1 MKPLKDYSFVRG
13 FNYTQSDV
21 WTDTNF
27 WEEYKHE
34 IVERDMGYAQ
44 RLKLNS
50 ARIFLTYSSYKKNRE
65 QFLANVKDFVQT
77 AWKYGISTNPI
88 IYHGMRFLDE
98 DFLEK
103 KPEDAAYAIPKTLL
117 DKSCWV
123 LGETYFDDLYETIG
137 NEPGLLFWDISNEP
151 GYRTKGGCTWYDEE
165 PAYRRALE
173 EKPDMEYL
181 RYRQELVWE
190 FIRHFCKY
198 VKSKDPVNAIGVG
211 NTLIYETE
219 ASKTAELVD
228 IIVFHDYSE
237 TTERTKE
244 IYEMALALGKKYN
257 KPVINNE
264 TGCLCRANPYDMVIG
279 LCEQY
284 KIGYYLFELMI
295 GKDVWN
301 RVHGICYPDGT
312 VRDPAIVA
320 ALFGFFR
327 NRSAS
332 LIPTD
337 VNQEEHA
344 YHVIDLADR
353 VLRRNKNGVS
363 FRPGG
368 DHSNDTK
375 ELLEV
380 CEYAAN
386 LLEAGQLVPMDVPPT
401 AVIRKFREQENCN
414 ADEVKCFLAGLIR
427 TLKEAC
433 HIVK

>member
-1 MKPLKDYSFVRG
+1 MGPLKDYSFIRG

-27 WEEYKHE
+27 WEEYKHD
-34 IVERDMGYAQ
+34 IVERDMGYAK
-44 RLKLNS
+44 RLQLNS
-50 ARIFLTYSSYKKNRE
+50 ARIFLTYSSYRKNPG

-88 IYHGMRFLDE
+88 IYHGLRFLEE
-98 DFLEK
+98 DFAPKEVK
-103 KPEDAAYAIPKTLL
+103 EGEPYPIPQTLL
-117 DKSCWV
+117 DKSSWA
-123 LGETYFDDLYETIG
+123 LGEKYFDDLYEAIG

-151 GYRTKGGCTWYDEE
+151 GYRTPGGTWYAEE
-165 PAYRRALE
+165 PAYRRDPE

-211 NTLIYETE
+211 NTFIFETE

-237 TTERTKE
+237 TSGRFRDSC
-244 IYEMALALGKKYN
+244 EMALALGKKYG
-257 KPVINNE
+257 KPVVNNE
-264 TGCLCRANPYDMVIG
+264 TGCLCRANPYDMVIA
-279 LCEQY
+279 LSEEY

-312 VRDPAIVA
+312 VRDPAIVS

-327 NRSAS
+327 NRSET
-332 LIPTD
+332 LLPTD
-337 VNQEEHA
+337 VNQEGHA
-344 YHVIDLADR
+344 WRAIDMAER
-353 VLRRNKNGVS
+353 ALRKAKNGIS

-368 DHSNDTK
+368 DHSNDTE
-375 ELLEV
+375 ELLEA
-380 CEYAAN
+380 CEYIAN
-386 LLEAGQLVPMDVPPT
+386 LLEGGQLVPMDVPPT
-401 AVIRKFREQENCN
+401 AVIRKFRNRESCN
-414 ADEVKCFLAGLIR
+414 ADEVKRFLMELVDV
-427 TLKEAC
+427 LKKAC
-433 HIVK
+433 YIVK